1 MCVCV
6 PAVASGASRSHGDGR
21 PAPRPPI
28 RQAPATRERED
39 ALGTETPTTVLARK
53 LTRVVG
59 SDLDDE
65 PASRRGAALH
75 YGVGASGGPV
85 ALALVQL
92 GQGPRAAGLG
102 VATAMAVV
110 VDEGAN
116 TILGLTPPPSQ
127 VPFSTHLRGFAA
139 HLVYGAALG
148 LLSSVGRDD

>member
-1 MCVCV
+1 
-6 PAVASGASRSHGDGR
+6 
-21 PAPRPPI
+21 
-28 RQAPATRERED
+28 
-39 ALGTETPTTVLARK
+39 VLARK

-75 YGVGASGGPV
+75 YGVGASGGGPV

-92 GQGPRAAGLG
+92 GQGPLAAGLV

-127 VPFSTHLRGFAA
+127 GPFSTHLRGFAA

>member
-1 MCVCV
+1 
-6 PAVASGASRSHGDGR
+6 
-21 PAPRPPI
+21 
-28 RQAPATRERED
+28 
-39 ALGTETPTTVLARK
+39 
-53 LTRVVG
+53 VVG

-85 ALALVQL
+85 ALAL
-92 GQGPRAAGLG
+92 GQGPLAAGLV

-127 VPFSTHLRGFAA
+127 GPFSTHLRGFAA

>member
-1 MCVCV
+1 M
-6 PAVASGASRSHGDGR
+6 GMDGR
-21 PAPRPPI
+21 PRGPHPAGAGDPRAGGAWD
-28 RQAPATRERED
+28 RD
-39 ALGTETPTTVLARK
+39 ADHGAGRK

-65 PASRRGAALH
+65 PASRRGAAPH

-92 GQGPRAAGLG
+92 GQGPRAAGLV
-102 VATAMAVV
+102 VATAMAVI

-127 VPFSTHLRGFAA
+127 GPFSTHLRGFAA